1 MATDSTTTPDV
12 EAGGAPKGAIVL
24 LARFMFASI
33 FLLAAPDHFS
43 KHTIAYAAAQG
54 LPLASVAVPLS
65 GIIALAGGLSIFFG
79 YRTKFGSWLIVLFL
93 VPVTVVMH
101 KFWGSDG
108 PKDRPGA
115 DDHVYEERVDA
126 RRSIVHFT
134 VRSGTVQSRRPTLA
148 LNAATDMSDGIQG
161 FVMTGAFAIYSATLG
176 GANQSWGVQH
186 ERSSCGWKQL
196 VVVQHC

>member
-101 KFWGSDG
+101 KFWGVTDPRIAQMQMTMFMKNVSMLGGALFISQFGAG
-108 PKDRPGA
+108 PFSL
-115 DDHVYEERVDA
+115 DA
-126 RRSIVHFT
+126 RRL
-134 VRSGTVQSRRPTLA
+134 R
-148 LNAATDMSDGIQG
+148 
-161 FVMTGAFAIYSATLG
+161 
-176 GANQSWGVQH
+176 
-186 ERSSCGWKQL
+186 
-196 VVVQHC
+196 